1 MNDIVRNT
9 GAANAVAAL
18 GQLRQ
23 GLANVK
29 QTLIVKGGDPYL
41 RMLKDGSWVYGQ
53 EDAEVGAKSL
63 WAVNPMSLQHGFIAW
78 ADGDGDN
85 SGGPLGEVMV
95 PATSPLPARSE
106 LRDVG
111 ADWDQQFSFQLKCVE
126 GEDAGTQVL
135 YKTASTGGTNAVD
148 KLIAKIMTQLDAD
161 PEHPVPVIE
170 LSNDSYPHKKWGK
183 TYVPV
188 FVVRDWANMAMD
200 DYADNT
206 GEVER
211 TAEPAP
217 APEPAKR
224 TRRSKAE
231 MEAARAAEQPA
242 QQPEQQTVGVPSLEE
257 LEAMLAAR
265 KAQAAPQED
274 PAAARRRELEAQL
287 AELNGG
293 GSSPAATDPGQPIRR
308 RRQ

>member
-1 MNDIVRNT
+1 
-9 GAANAVAAL
+9 
-18 GQLRQ
+18 
-23 GLANVK
+23 
-29 QTLIVKGGDPYL
+29 
-41 RMLKDGSWVYGQ
+41 
-53 EDAEVGAKSL
+53 
-63 WAVNPMSLQHGFIAW
+63 MSLQHGFIAW

-161 PEHPVPVIE
+161 PEHPVPIIE

-200 DYADNT
+200 DYA
-206 GEVER
+206 V
-211 TAEPAP
+211 
-217 APEPAKR
+217 
-224 TRRSKAE
+224 
-231 MEAARAAEQPA
+231 
-242 QQPEQQTVGVPSLEE
+242 
-257 LEAMLAAR
+257 
-265 KAQAAPQED
+265 
-274 PAAARRRELEAQL
+274 
-287 AELNGG
+287 G
-293 GSSPAATDPGQPIRR
+293 GSGEPELP
-308 RRQ
+308 